1 MEIVFDGHRTLLF
14 LKKLSIFKES
24 KDAMKQ
30 NKIVDELSHLFPCKH
45 EVIFCKI

>member
-30 NKIVDELSHLFPCKH
+30 NKIVDQLSHLLPCKH